1 MSRTFQFTVSDD
13 IGAEIEQYIWG
24 KYGTTAPKALGQM
37 VLAQMSKN
45 PITTQQFN
53 RIVKR
58 YGEDTII
65 SLEALSGTAKDN

>member
-24 KYGTTAPKALGQM
+24 KYGTTCPKALGQM

-45 PITTQQFN
+45 PLTVQQN
-53 RIVKR
+53 ARIEKK
-58 YGEDTII
+58 YSDKAII
-65 SLEALSGTAKDN
+65 VLTD

>member
-13 IGAEIEQYIWG
+13 IGAEIEQYIYG
-24 KYGTTAPKALGQM
+24 KFGTTAPKALGQM

-45 PITTQQFN
+45 PLTTQQFN

-58 YGEDTII
+58 YGERTTIA
-65 SLEALSGTAKDN
+65 LEALSATAKE

>member
-13 IGAEIEQYIWG
+13 IGAEIEQYVWG

-45 PITTQQFN
+45 GITQQQYN

-58 YGEDTII
+58 YGERTTI
-65 SLEALSGTAKDN
+65 SLETLSVTAKE